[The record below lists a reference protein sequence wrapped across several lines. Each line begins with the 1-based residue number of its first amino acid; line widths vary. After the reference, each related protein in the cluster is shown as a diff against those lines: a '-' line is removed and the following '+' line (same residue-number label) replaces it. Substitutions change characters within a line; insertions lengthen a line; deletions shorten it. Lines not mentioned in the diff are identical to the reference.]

1 MNTPVLKNK
10 TQPVDAATLA
20 AFEAKRAAAQAAK
33 PASERMR
40 AAKPEREPAD
50 PYVWATVATASGAF
64 SAEMRESAAD
74 ALRATGASVTVRD
87 ERPRSQGIPAYV
99 PPPAATRSQ
108 NYNRVTIWQR
118 AKNDVAHF
126 SRG

>member
-1 MNTPVLKNK
+1 MNTAVIKNK

-20 AFEAKRAAAQAAK
+20 AFAEKRAAAQAK

-40 AAKPEREPAD
+40 AAKPERAPAD
-50 PYVWATVATASGAF
+50 PYVWATVTSARGRF
-64 SAEMRESAAD
+64 SAEMRESTAD
-74 ALRATGASVTVRD
+74 ALRATGASVTVRA

-99 PPPAATRSQ
+99 PPPAATRSS